1 MKVSPL
7 LHIMRVSSRL
17 SMSPAKAIALTAT
30 VVAIAII
37 LLAANFITTY
47 AQQAAAATNTDQPTS
62 SNSEPNTIKRKGQ
75 LQSTATRRLGNSGY
89 E

>member
-1 MKVSPL
+1 
-7 LHIMRVSSRL
+7 MRVSSRL

-47 AQQAAAATNTDQPTS
+47 AQQQQQQAQTSQPAATQSPTLLS
-62 SNSEPNTIKRKGQ
+62 AKDSFRG
-75 LQSTATRRLGNSGY
+75 TATRRLGNSGY